1 MIAEQLQMAEDMWQS
16 AGRLAGK
23 HVRCSNKGSRI
34 PVMPSGRGMAVTAKS
49 SNRYHTV
56 CLSFT
61 GAGMTEICFG
71 HVANALAGILQLVL
85 VLVLAPAVSTVVGSP
100 VGAVLPQDAARG
112 RCLIINPAPP

>member
-1 MIAEQLQMAEDMWQS
+1 
-16 AGRLAGK
+16 
-23 HVRCSNKGSRI
+23 
-34 PVMPSGRGMAVTAKS
+34 MAVTAKS

-61 GAGMTEICFG
+61 GAGLTEIYFA

>member
-1 MIAEQLQMAEDMWQS
+1 
-16 AGRLAGK
+16 
-23 HVRCSNKGSRI
+23 
-34 PVMPSGRGMAVTAKS
+34 MAVTAKS

-61 GAGMTEICFG
+61 GAGLTEIYFA

-85 VLVLAPAVSTVVGSP
+85 VLVLAPAVSTVHVVGSP